1 VSATPVGINLL
12 WLVPGRVG
20 GSEESTLASLRALVA
35 LDPPDL
41 DLRLYVLEPFA
52 EAHPEVTEALAT
64 EVLPLS
70 GRSRG
75 VRVVGESTWL
85 ARRTR
90 GLPLVHHAGG
100 TAPVRRGAPYVLTL
114 HDLQPLDLT
123 PVEGRAS
130 HSALK
135 RAYLAA
141 TVPRSVRSA
150 RAVIVP
156 SEFVRASVLA
166 HTEAA
171 PESVVVVH
179 HGVAPHPDPTP
190 EGVVRERYDL
200 GGRLVLYPA
209 ITYPHK
215 NHAVLVDAFARVTEG
230 YPDALLVLTGRPGP
244 CDSELRARIDALGL
258 APRVRWLGRISAADL
273 AGIFLAASVVA
284 VPSRYEGFG
293 LPVVEA
299 MAYGIPVVAA
309 DGTALPEVVGEAGV
323 LVDPDD
329 VAGWANALVDL
340 LEDGPRRAAL
350 AAAGRA
356 RAAEL
361 SWAAN
366 AASVASVYRAA
377 LD

>member
-1 VSATPVGINLL
+1 MSGAPVGVNLL

-41 DLRLYVLEPFA
+41 DLRLFVLEPFSA
-52 EAHPEVTEALAT
+52 AHPDLAAALDT
-64 EVLPLS
+64 DVLPMS
-70 GRSRG
+70 GRSRA
-75 VRVVGESTWL
+75 VRVVGEATWL

-100 TAPVRRGAPYVLTL
+100 TAPVRRATPYVLTL
-114 HDLQPLDLT
+114 HDLQPLDVHRT
-123 PVEGRAS
+123 EGRAS
-130 HSALK
+130 HSPLK

-166 HTEAA
+166 HTDAA

-179 HGVAPHPDPTP
+179 HGVARHPAPTP
-190 EGVVRERYDL
+190 ESVVRERYDL
-200 GGRLVLYPA
+200 VGRLVLYPA

-215 NHAVLVDAFARVTEG
+215 NHAVLVDAFARVAREQ
-230 YPDALLVLTGRPGP
+230 PDVLLVLSGRPGP
-244 CDSELRARIDALGL
+244 RDGALRARIDDLGL
-258 APRVRWLGRISAADL
+258 TARVRWLGRIPAADL
-273 AGIFLAASVVA
+273 AGVYLAASVVA

-293 LPVVEA
+293 LPAAEA
-299 MAYGIPVVAA
+299 MAYGVPVLAA
-309 DGTALPEVVGEAGV
+309 DATAIPEVVGDTGV
-323 LVDPDD
+323 LVAADD
-329 VAGWANALVDL
+329 VSGWAEALADL
-340 LEDGPRRAAL
+340 LDDDPRRAAL
-350 AAAGRA
+350 AAAGQA
-356 RAAEL
+356 RAATF

-366 AASVASVYRAA
+366 AAAMASVYRSA